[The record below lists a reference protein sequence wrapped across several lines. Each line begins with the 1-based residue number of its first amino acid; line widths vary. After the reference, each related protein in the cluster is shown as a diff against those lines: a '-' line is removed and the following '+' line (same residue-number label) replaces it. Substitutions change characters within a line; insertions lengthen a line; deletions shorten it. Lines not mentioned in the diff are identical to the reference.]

1 MQTTFSQLVLEVQTS
16 ASESGRMRLLA
27 PIPVDR
33 RPRRFV
39 QLLAGLLLYGATM
52 GMMVRAVLGLD
63 PWDVF
68 HQGVTAWI
76 NHWIPLSYGA
86 VITIVSV
93 VVLLLWIP
101 LRQRPG
107 IGTIANAAII
117 GFTTDATLA
126 VLPTFTNLPTRIA
139 LMTVAIV
146 GNAVAGALYIGAGL
160 GPGPRDGLMTGLV
173 ARGVGSIRV
182 VRTTIELT
190 VLAVGW
196 ILGGVVGVGTVLYA
210 LAIGPLLHLLLPRLM
225 VKSAVPQTVRVN
237 RVPEAV
243 GAGPSVAAGEVRGAA
258 VVAAGQGDP
267 NPHPRPEFHD
277 PVAVDPDQI
286 WEDGE
291 GR

>member
-139 LMTVAIV
+139 LMTMAIV

-243 GAGPSVAAGEVRGAA
+243 GAGPSGAAGEVRGAA

>member
-1 MQTTFSQLVLEVQTS
+1 
-16 ASESGRMRLLA
+16 MRLLA

-39 QLLAGLLLYGATM
+39 QLLTGLLLYGATM

-68 HQGVTAWI
+68 HQGVTAWV
-76 NHWIPLSYGA
+76 NNWIPLSYGA
-86 VITIVSV
+86 VITLVSV

-126 VLPTFTNLPTRIA
+126 VLPTFTNLPSRIA
-139 LMTVAIV
+139 LMVVAIV

-182 VRTTIELT
+182 VRTTIEVS
-190 VLAVGW
+190 VLAIGW
-196 ILGGVVGVGTVLYA
+196 VLGGVVGVGTVLYA
-210 LAIGPLLHLLLPRLM
+210 LAIGPLLHLLLPRLA
-225 VKSAVPQTVRVN
+225 VKSAAVPAAGTD
-237 RVPEAV
+237 RVPET
-243 GAGPSVAAGEVRGAA
+243 VAARVSGGAA
-258 VVAAGQGDP
+258 AGDP
-267 NPHPRPEFHD
+267 GESVKPLHPPIHD
-277 PVAVDPDQI
+277 PVVVDRQKMSPKKIRPEENGSEENWPEENWRDC
-286 WEDGE
+286 E

>member
-243 GAGPSVAAGEVRGAA
+243 GAGPSGTAGEIRGAA